1 MHDVVHDVREM
12 IVSITF
18 IISTGYAFS
27 HYYKRKEEKKMDG
40 WMEMQAGK
48 VHHAS
53 FVLYGLF

>member
-1 MHDVVHDVREM
+1 MEKMHDVVHDVREM

-40 WMEMQAGK
+40 WMDGN
-48 VHHAS
+48 AS
-53 FVLYGLF
+53 W